1 MTHGKYIVIEGNDG
15 TGKSTQVR
23 LLRKYL
29 ANIGIKSV
37 EYHEPEGTPIA
48 NRIRDVI
55 KNGKLVRDGYT
66 NLLLFTAARHE
77 IWKQAERQ
85 LEKGIWV
92 ISARNYYS
100 TLAYQGYGEGIDIE
114 LIRQTTEQF
123 TSQRYIRPD
132 LAIILDLGDTAR
144 LKRLEQRGAPKTV
157 DTFEARD
164 INFQD
169 RVNNGYRQL
178 ANQLNI
184 ATISADVDA
193 DSISKEIISNHL
205 TTLIDD

>member
-1 MTHGKYIVIEGNDG
+1 MTSGKYIVIEGNDG

-123 TSQRYIRPD
+123 TSQRYIKPD

>member
-48 NRIRDVI
+48 NRIRDII

-205 TTLIDD
+205 TTLIDG

>member
-144 LKRLEQRGAPKTV
+144 LKRLEQRGTPKTV

>member
-48 NRIRDVI
+48 NRIRDII